1 MNTKTSSYTG
11 YMLFAVFVVPLLI
24 AIAMYVMRGDSAD
37 VSTAAHGAL
46 IHPAQPIQT
55 LVLQTDNNGLFS
67 LDDIKGKW
75 TYLLY
80 IEDSCN
86 LECEAALFK
95 IRQTR
100 ISTGRERNRVQL
112 LLATRTEPGASLN
125 PDIVARNP
133 GVVVGLLEELS
144 LANEV
149 SEKEKLQSPRIYII
163 DPNGNLMMKYDDTAT
178 SKGMLKDIK
187 KLLKLSNIG

>member
-1 MNTKTSSYTG
+1 MNAKTPSYTG
-11 YMLFAVFVVPLLI
+11 YMLFAVFIVPLLI
-24 AIAMYVMRGDSAD
+24 AIAMYVMRNESTNTN
-37 VSTAAHGAL
+37 TAAHGEL

-55 LVLQTDNNGLFS
+55 LELSSDNSGS
-67 LDDIKGKW
+67 YGLDDIKGKW

-80 IEDSCN
+80 IEDTCN

-112 LLATRTEPGASLN
+112 LLATSPGKSVSIDN
-125 PDIVARNP
+125 DIVARNP
-133 GVVVGLLEELS
+133 RVVFSKIKELTIS
-144 LANEV
+144 DEV
-149 SEKEKLQSPRIYII
+149 AEKEKLQSAYIYII

-178 SKGMLKDIK
+178 AKGMLKDIK